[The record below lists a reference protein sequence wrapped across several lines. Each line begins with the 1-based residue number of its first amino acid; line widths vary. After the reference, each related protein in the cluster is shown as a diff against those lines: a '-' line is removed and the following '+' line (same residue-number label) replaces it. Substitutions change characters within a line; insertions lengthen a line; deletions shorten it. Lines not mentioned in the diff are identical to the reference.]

1 MADLGEKL
9 RAIRDRFKGVF
20 DIAENVGDGNPPSQ
34 AQLDDVAAHL
44 DSAESD
50 LAIIHDSQQPP
61 SLDPPGAGEGQNPTI
76 GTSRLETCN
85 DAQGLATEAEAEA
98 GKFDPD
104 ADYIGD
110 RTRTLAGTY
119 LGAIREKFGIT

>member
-34 AQLDDVAAHL
+34 AQLDDVTAYL
-44 DSAESD
+44 NSTESD
-50 LAIIHDSQQPP
+50 LAIIHDAEQSP
-61 SLDPPGAGEGQNPTI
+61 SLDPPGAGEDQNPSI
-76 GTSRLETCN
+76 GTSRLATCN
-85 DAQGLATEAEAEA
+85 QAQSLATEAEAES

-104 ADYIGD
+104 FDYIGD
-110 RTRTLAGTY
+110 RTRTLEGTY
-119 LGAIREKFGIT
+119 LGAIRQKFGIS

>member
-9 RAIRDRFKGVF
+9 RAIRDKLKAIA

-34 AQLDDVAAHL
+34 TQLNDVIASL
-44 DSAESD
+44 DGAEDD
-50 LAIIHDSQQPP
+50 LAIIHDSQQSP
-61 SLDPPGAGEGQNPTI
+61 SLDPPGAGENQNPAI
-76 GTSRLETCN
+76 GASRLETCN

-104 ADYIGD
+104 YDYIGD
-110 RTRTLAGTY
+110 RTRTLEGTY
-119 LGAIREKFGIT
+119 LGAIRQKFGIS